1 VKRGTTPAKGRQ
13 QAFRVMGGDDFVGYD
28 SHPETG
34 KPVLI
39 EERRG
44 LSKQAFAY
52 NNLIGSFGEGD
63 MDRGHARR
71 LDFRI
76 ANIKEEAG

>member
-1 VKRGTTPAKGRQ
+1 
-13 QAFRVMGGDDFVGYD
+13 
-28 SHPETG
+28 
-34 KPVLI
+34 
-39 EERRG
+39 